1 MAHWVKHLPWT
12 QVMISESQK
21 ERAPAQW
28 VLFHLPLTSPLQV
41 PYPCSCSLSSK
52 YLKKKKKVKKKKSKP
67 PENSNNSS
75 FIVEHVHLT
84 KIIKYGD
91 DPRSLFKIR
100 QR

>member
-52 YLKKKKKVKKKKSKP
+52 YLKKKKKSKRK
-67 PENSNNSS
+67 NQNHQK
-75 FIVEHVHLT
+75 IVTTLVLLLNMYILQ
-84 KIIKYGD
+84 K
-91 DPRSLFKIR
+91 
-100 QR
+100 